1 MSCRCMALLIVT
13 LFASWLGAAEIDV
26 RQAADNARKLA
37 ETALAGERTRIIE
50 ERSAQVARLNE
61 AVRTLAATRE
71 RLLAA
76 QAEVEQL
83 RNTLVGARTVQ
94 AAKAQLLEQQLT
106 RAAALLHLELAGLAP
121 GERVQAVTTAVAA
134 LPDTVQAQAQVRVAP
149 ETIQDR
155 NGATVTVPVMRIATA
170 RALAGGDTPA
180 TRGALTAK
188 GGLSLIAGP
197 PLPAHVEAA
206 LADPASVVIDVAG
219 TWATQPPV
227 VRRTLGEWIAG
238 GRLFIWPILGVG
250 VLGLLIASTR
260 SLALARLPLA
270 RTRIDAVLA
279 WMAGDRSAAAPID
292 AQSAQPLER
301 ILAVGV
307 ATVGLARA
315 EREAALDR
323 AVLSEAPPLQR
334 GLALLLLLASIAP
347 LLGLLGTVTGMIDFF
362 TVIGAQGSGNARS
375 LSGGISEALITTQ
388 AGMFVAV
395 PLLVAHALLSRAAER
410 RILLLE
416 EAASGLLGTA
426 ALEGEGS

>member
-1 MSCRCMALLIVT
+1 MALLIVT

-426 ALEGEGS
+426 AREGEGS

>member
-1 MSCRCMALLIVT
+1 MALLFVT

>member
-426 ALEGEGS
+426 AREGEGS

>member
-1 MSCRCMALLIVT
+1 MSCRCMVLLFVT
-13 LFASWLGAAEIDV
+13 IFASWLGAAETDV
-26 RQAADNARKLA
+26 RQAADNARKVA
-37 ETALAGERTRIIE
+37 ETALVAERTRIIE

-61 AVRTLAATRE
+61 AVRTLAETRQ
-71 RLLAA
+71 RLLSA
-76 QAEVEQL
+76 QAEVEHLRSSLVSARAAQAGKTQQL
-83 RNTLVGARTVQ
+83 D
-94 AAKAQLLEQQLT
+94 QQLT
-106 RAAALLHLELAGLAP
+106 RASALLHLELAGLAR
-121 GERVQAVTTAVAA
+121 GERVQAVTTALAA
-134 LPDTVQAQAQVRVAP
+134 LPAIVQAQAQVRVAP

-155 NGATVTVPVMRIATA
+155 NGVTVTVPVMRIATA
-170 RALAGGDTPA
+170 RALAGGDTPS

-227 VRRTLGEWIAG
+227 VRRTLGEWIKG

-250 VLGLLIASTR
+250 VLGLLIAGTR
-260 SLALARLPLA
+260 SLALSRLPLA

-279 WMAGDRSAAAPID
+279 WMAGDRSGAAPID
-292 AQSAQPLER
+292 AQSSQPLER

-307 ATVGLARA
+307 ATVGQARA

-426 ALEGEGS
+426 ARESADA

>member
-1 MSCRCMALLIVT
+1 MSCRCMALLFVT